1 MSPLLLHAAFALGGG
16 LGAAARHGLGRLLVH
31 RLPLATLI
39 VNVLG
44 SLVLGAALA
53 SVDASTDAAGGVVGG
68 GVGGPGRRLVLG
80 FCGGFTTFSSFA
92 VQSLELGRDRSA
104 PHAAANVALN
114 LGLCLG
120 AFRLGGAAFGG

>member
-53 SVDASTDAAGGVVGG
+53 SVDASTDAASGVVGG
-68 GVGGPGRRLVLG
+68 GGRLVLG

>member
-1 MSPLLLHAAFALGGG
+1 MNALLPLAAFALGGG
-16 LGAAARHGLGRLLVH
+16 LGAAARHGVGRLVVH
-31 RLPLATLI
+31 RFPLATLL

-53 SVDASTDAAGGVVGG
+53 SYGAAGGAGG
-68 GVGGPGRRLVLG
+68 ETVERLVVG

-92 VQSLELGRDRSA
+92 VQSLELGRERTA
-104 PHAAANVALN
+104 AHAAANAALN

-120 AFRLGGAAFGG
+120 AFLLGAAIAR